1 MSDFKI
7 GDKVI
12 IKCYGST
19 YHIVEVYKDYVK
31 IQEGDKVNLWGTFS
45 KASIEHVLKYKLDK
59 VLRK

>member
-7 GDKVI
+7 GEKVI

-31 IQEGDKVNLWGTFS
+31 VKDGDKVSAWGTFS
-45 KASIEHVLKYKLDK
+45 KASIEHVLKHKLDK
-59 VLRK
+59 ILR